1 MALIF
6 ITKVLA
12 PRDPKGILF
21 LFPLL
26 FLFFDKGQNVLNEE
40 RMFEF
45 YFAQRG
51 SQLMKYIFVMRQ

>member
-45 YFAQRG
+45 YFA
-51 SQLMKYIFVMRQ
+51 LKEVPN